1 MQIQSDRLELRLIG
15 LLLLLTVIALV
26 LQAMKFNK
34 TLTIDSHTHFQF
46 SAIDDHS
53 NGGLSHAKLEIV
65 GDTLL
70 LHCEIV
76 QSSYAWPYCEISLNL
91 LESGTTG
98 VDLSQ
103 YSSARL
109 WVKYDTPQDI
119 GIRFQARNFN
129 TEYSHL
135 GDDGSLKYNSIE
147 FYGKKTAYPVE
158 IPLTNLQVPTW
169 WLIAKEIPIDKTGTD
184 FSNIHALDIATGS
197 GIKPGTYLIVIEKI
211 EFVGKYISD
220 QNLYLLLLLV
230 WGMSAFLYLVKRM
243 HSIRQELNKS
253 GHRQQEL
260 EALNRL
266 LNVNRQRLEDKIIR
280 DPLTGILNRDG
291 IANIFEDTSKSP
303 TPINL
308 SIIFIDIDFFK
319 NINDTY
325 GHNVGDQ
332 VLVQFATTLKESTRE
347 IDVLARWGGEEFI
360 LACPNTELLQAVT
373 LAEKLR
379 VAIMS
384 SQWPEQMALTAS
396 FGVAEMGNESPT
408 EFIGRAD
415 MALYSAK
422 TKGRN
427 RVEVAKPSSKSK
439 DK

>member
-1 MQIQSDRLELRLIG
+1 MGIQRDKLELRLIG
-15 LLLLLTVIALV
+15 SLLLLTAIALA
-26 LQAMKFNK
+26 LQAMQFSKVLK
-34 TLTIDSHTHFQF
+34 IDSHTRFPY
-46 SAIDDHS
+46 SAIDDRA
-53 NGGLSHAKLEIV
+53 NGGLSRANLEVV
-65 GDTLL
+65 GDTLI

-91 LESGTTG
+91 LKSGTRG
-98 VDLSQ
+98 VDLSE

-109 WVKYDTPQDI
+109 WVKYDTPQDA

-129 TEYSHL
+129 ADYSHL

-158 IPLTNLQVPTW
+158 IPLANLQVPTW
-169 WLIAKEIPIDKTGTD
+169 WLVAKEIPIDKTGTD

-197 GIKPGTYLIVIEKI
+197 GVKPGTYTVVIEKI
-211 EFVGKYISD
+211 EFVGKYISN
-220 QNLYLLLLLV
+220 QNLYLLLLII
-230 WGMSAFLYLVKRM
+230 WGISAFLYLLRRIR
-243 HSIRQELNKS
+243 SIRQELNKS

-266 LNVNRQRLEDKIIR
+266 LNVNRQRLEDKLVR

-291 IANIFEDTSKSP
+291 IANIFADTSKSQ

-319 NINDTY
+319 NVNDTY
-325 GHNVGDQ
+325 GHNVGDK
-332 VLVQFATTLKESTRE
+332 VLVQFATILKESTRE

-360 LACPNTELLQAVT
+360 LACPNTELSQAVT

-379 VAIMS
+379 VVIAT
-384 SQWPEQMALTAS
+384 SQWPEQINLTAS

-427 RVEVAKPSSKSK
+427 RVEVAKLPTNVKN
-439 DK
+439 